1 MKLSVNDLNV
11 FVNTPKDI
19 AKLCEDLSRLG
30 LEVESC
36 IPCIAPK
43 NVVVGKVLEKA
54 PHKNAEKLSVCQV
67 GVGKVLEKAPHKNAE
82 KLSVCQVGVGKEVL
96 QIVCGAKNVAP
107 NQFVPVAL
115 NGALIGSTT
124 IAKTELRGVESCG
137 MICSSA
143 ELGFPK
149 INDGILELDESVGEL
164 VLGKELNEYA
174 SFNTHVLEI
183 SLTPN
188 RGDCLSVLGIAREIS
203 AFYHTPLKP
212 IKALNF
218 TPKSDLITLSAGE
231 NIESHLAYYLI
242 YNHSLKTPLNIKLS
256 LAHNNALSE
265 NDLKNFIE
273 FSTHFSGVIMNA
285 YSLNKTPMDLSVKND
300 ENNLESVY
308 INHQKRSTIAIKHQD
323 QKDLSEYLLL
333 EASYTDPISLSLKL
347 HALKD
352 KTLQKDNALIYR
364 SARGSNPNLSDGLNF
379 LSAHLKAA
387 ILESKQIKHSLK
399 DRTLTFQLEDITEIL
414 GLAVEKEKIQ
424 GILKNLGFKVSVK
437 EPNSNPQIL
446 EVIAPNFR
454 HDIKTIQDIAEEIL
468 RFVGIDNLISKP
480 LDCVSSKNSN
490 PHYDTHRFFENL
502 KHKALAC
509 GFKEVI
515 HYVFYSKEKQQ
526 KLGFEVL
533 EDPLELQ
540 NPITTDLNT
549 LRTSLVCG
557 LLDASLRNKNLGFKS
572 IALYEKGSV
581 YNSKREE
588 IQKLG
593 FLVSGLQKKES
604 YPDAKGKAWDFYSF
618 AECVSKVIG
627 DFSLERLTAQTPI
640 NHPYQS
646 AKIIQNHEII
656 GVIAKIHPKVIQ
668 ELDLFESYYA
678 EIDAFKLKRPAM
690 LLKPFSIYPSSVRDL
705 TLIIDENTAFS
716 EIKKALKD
724 AQIPNL
730 SEILP
735 LDIFK
740 ESHNTIAL
748 SVRCVIHSL
757 EKTLNDEEVNSA
769 VQKALEI
776 LEKEFN
782 ARLKG

>member
-1 MKLSVNDLNV
+1 MKLSVNDLST
-11 FVNTPKDI
+11 FVDVPKDI
-19 AKLCEDLSRLG
+19 AKLCEDLSCLG

-36 IPCIAPK
+36 ISCVAPK

-67 GVGKVLEKAPHKNAE
+67 DI
-82 KLSVCQVGVGKEVL
+82 GKEVL

-124 IAKTELRGVESCG
+124 IAKTDLRGVESCG
-137 MICSSA
+137 MICSSS

-164 VLGKELNEYA
+164 VLGKELDEYA
-174 SFNTHVLEI
+174 PFNTHVLEI

-188 RGDCLSVLGIAREIS
+188 RGDCLSVLGVAREIS
-203 AFYHTPLKP
+203 AFYHMPLKP

-218 TPKSDLITLSAGE
+218 TPTSGLIRLSAGE

-242 YNHSLKTPLNIKLS
+242 CNHSLKTPLNIKLS
-256 LAHNNALSE
+256 LAHNNALSG
-265 NDLKNFIE
+265 NDLNNFIE
-273 FSTHFSGVIMNA
+273 FSAHFSGVIMNA

-308 INHQKRSTIAIKHQD
+308 INHQKRSTIAIKHQV
-323 QKDLSEYLLL
+323 QKDLSECLLL

-379 LSAHLKAA
+379 LSAHLKAT
-387 ILESKQIKHSLK
+387 ILESKQTKHSLK
-399 DRTLTFQLEDITEIL
+399 DYALKFQLEDITEIL
-414 GLAVEKEKIQ
+414 GLVVEKEKIQ

-437 EPNSNPQIL
+437 EPNSKPPIL
-446 EVIAPNFR
+446 EVIVPNFR

-480 LDCVSSKNSN
+480 LNCVSSKNSN

-540 NPITTDLNT
+540 NPITTELNT

-581 YNSKREE
+581 YNAKREE

-593 FLVSGLQKKES
+593 FLASGLQKKES

-627 DFSLERLTAQTPI
+627 DFSLEKLTTQTPI

-646 AKIIQNHEII
+646 AKIIQNNEVI

-678 EIDAFKLKRPAM
+678 EIDASKLKRPAM

-716 EIKKALKD
+716 RIKKALKD

-740 ESHNTIAL
+740 ESHNSIAL

>member
-1 MKLSVNDLNV
+1 MKLSINDLNV

-36 IPCIAPK
+36 IPCVAPK
-43 NVVVGKVLEKA
+43 NVVVGKILEKA

-67 GVGKVLEKAPHKNAE
+67 D
-82 KLSVCQVGVGKEVL
+82 VGKEVL
-96 QIVCGAKNVAP
+96 PIVCGAKNVAP

-124 IAKTELRGVESCG
+124 IAKTELRGVESHG
-137 MICSSA
+137 MICSSN

-174 SFNTHVLEI
+174 PFNTHVLEI

-218 TPKSDLITLSAGE
+218 TPKSDLITLSVSE
-231 NIESHLAYYLI
+231 NIESHLAYYLVC
-242 YNHSLKTPLNIKLS
+242 NHSLKTPLNIKLS

-273 FSTHFSGVIMNA
+273 FSTHFSGVILNA

-323 QKDLSEYLLL
+323 QKDLSEHLLL
-333 EASYTDPISLSLKL
+333 EASYIDPISLSLKL

-379 LSAHLKAA
+379 LSAQLKAT
-387 ILESKQIKHSLK
+387 ILESKQTKHSLK
-399 DRTLTFQLEDITEIL
+399 DRTLKFKLEDITEIL

-424 GILKNLGFKVSVK
+424 SILKNLDFKVSVK
-437 EPNSNPQIL
+437 EPNSKPQIL
-446 EVIAPNFR
+446 EVIVPNFR

-480 LDCVSSKNSN
+480 LHCVSSKHSN

-540 NPITTDLNT
+540 NPITTELNT

-581 YNSKREE
+581 YNAKREE
-588 IQKLG
+588 VQKLG
-593 FLVSGLQKKES
+593 FLASGLQKKES

-627 DFSLERLTAQTPI
+627 DFSLEKLNAQTPI

-678 EIDAFKLKRPAM
+678 EIDASKLKRPAM

-716 EIKKALKD
+716 RIKKALKN

-740 ESHNTIAL
+740 ESDNTIAL
-748 SVRCVIHSL
+748 SLRCVIHSL
-757 EKTLNDEEVNSA
+757 EKTLNDEEVNSV

>member
-1 MKLSVNDLNV
+1 MKLSVNDLST
-11 FVNTPKDI
+11 FVDAPKDI

-36 IPCIAPK
+36 IPCVAPK

-67 GVGKVLEKAPHKNAE
+67 D
-82 KLSVCQVGVGKEVL
+82 VGKEVL
-96 QIVCGAKNVAP
+96 PIVCGAKNVAP

-124 IAKTELRGVESCG
+124 IAKTELRGVESHG
-137 MICSSA
+137 MICSSI

-174 SFNTHVLEI
+174 PFNTHVLEI

-265 NDLKNFIE
+265 NDLNNFIE
-273 FSTHFSGVIMNA
+273 FSVHFSGVIMNA

-308 INHQKRSTIAIKHQD
+308 INHQKRSTIAIKHQV
-323 QKDLSEYLLL
+323 QKDLSECLLL
-333 EASYTDPISLSLKL
+333 EASYIDPISLSSKL
-347 HALKD
+347 HAIKD

-379 LSAHLKAA
+379 LSAHLKAT
-387 ILESKQIKHSLK
+387 ILESKQTEHSLK
-399 DRTLTFQLEDITEIL
+399 DRALTFQLEDITEIL

-437 EPNSNPQIL
+437 EPNSKPPIL
-446 EVIAPNFR
+446 EVVAPNFR
-454 HDIKTIQDIAEEIL
+454 NDIKIIQDIAEEIL
-468 RFVGIDNLISKP
+468 RFVGIDNLVSKP
-480 LDCVSSKNSN
+480 LNCVSSKNSN

-509 GFKEVI
+509 GFKEVV

-540 NPITTDLNT
+540 NPITTELNT

-593 FLVSGLQKKES
+593 FLISGLQKKES
-604 YPDAKGKAWDFYSF
+604 YPHAKGKAWDFYSF

-627 DFSLERLTAQTPI
+627 DFSLEKLTAQTPI

-716 EIKKALKD
+716 KIKKALKD

-740 ESHNTIAL
+740 ESDNTIAL

>member
-11 FVNTPKDI
+11 FVDTPKDI
-19 AKLCEDLSRLG
+19 AKLCEDLSCLG

-36 IPCIAPK
+36 IPCVAPK

-67 GVGKVLEKAPHKNAE
+67 D
-82 KLSVCQVGVGKEVL
+82 VGKEVL
-96 QIVCGAKNVAP
+96 QIVCGAKNVVP

-137 MICSSA
+137 MICSST

-174 SFNTHVLEI
+174 PFNTHVLEI

-218 TPKSDLITLSAGE
+218 TPKSDSIVLHADE

-242 YNHSLKTPLNIKLS
+242 CNHSLKTPLKVKLS

-265 NDLKNFIE
+265 NDLSNFIE
-273 FSTHFSGVIMNA
+273 FSAHFSGVIMNA
-285 YSLNKTPMDLSVKND
+285 YSLDATPIDLSVKND

-333 EASYTDPISLSLKL
+333 EASYIDPISLSLKL

-379 LSAHLKAA
+379 LSTHLKAA
-387 ILESKQIKHSLK
+387 VLESKQTKHALK
-399 DRTLTFQLEDITEIL
+399 DRTLKFKPEDITEIL
-414 GLAVEKEKIQ
+414 GLAIEEETIQ

-437 EPNSNPQIL
+437 EPNSRPQIL
-446 EVIAPNFR
+446 EVVAPNFR

-468 RFVGIDNLISKP
+468 RFVGIDHLISKP
-480 LDCVSSKNSN
+480 LDSVSNKKSN
-490 PHYDTHRFFENL
+490 PHYNTHRFFENL

-540 NPITTDLNT
+540 NPITTELNT

-581 YNSKREE
+581 YNAEREE

-593 FLVSGLQKKES
+593 FLASGLQKKES

-627 DFSLERLTAQTPI
+627 DFSLEKLTTQAPI

-646 AKIIQNHEII
+646 AKIIQNHKII

-678 EIDAFKLKRPAM
+678 EIDASKLKRPVM

-716 EIKKALKD
+716 RIKKALKD

-730 SEILP
+730 SKILP

-740 ESHNTIAL
+740 ESDNTIAL

>member
-19 AKLCEDLSRLG
+19 AKLCEDLSCLG

-36 IPCIAPK
+36 IPCVAPK
-43 NVVVGKVLEKA
+43 NVVVGKILEKA

-67 GVGKVLEKAPHKNAE
+67 D
-82 KLSVCQVGVGKEVL
+82 VGKEVL

-115 NGALIGSTT
+115 NGVLIGSTT
-124 IAKTELRGVESCG
+124 IAKTELRGVESHG
-137 MICSSA
+137 MICSSI

-174 SFNTHVLEI
+174 PFNTHVLEI

-188 RGDCLSVLGIAREIS
+188 RGDCLSVLGVAREIS

-218 TPKSDLITLSAGE
+218 TPTSDWITLSAGE
-231 NIESHLAYYLI
+231 NIESHLAYYLVCN
-242 YNHSLKTPLNIKLS
+242 YSLKTPLKVKLS

-265 NDLKNFIE
+265 NDLNNFIE
-273 FSTHFSGVIMNA
+273 FSVHFSGVIMNA
-285 YSLNKTPMDLSVKND
+285 YSLNATPMDLSVKND

-308 INHQKRSTIAIKHQD
+308 ISHQKRSTIAIKHQD
-323 QKDLSEYLLL
+323 QKDLSECLLL
-333 EASYTDPISLSLKL
+333 EASYIDPISLSLKL

-379 LSAHLKAA
+379 LSAHLKAT
-387 ILESKQIKHSLK
+387 ILESKQTQHSLK
-399 DRTLTFQLEDITEIL
+399 DRVLKFQLEDITEIL

-424 GILKNLGFKVSVK
+424 SILKNLGFKVSAK
-437 EPNSNPQIL
+437 EPNSKPQIL
-446 EVIAPNFR
+446 EVIVPNFR
-454 HDIKTIQDIAEEIL
+454 HDVKTIQDIAEEIL
-468 RFVGIDNLISKP
+468 RFVGIDNLVSKP
-480 LDCVSSKNSN
+480 LNCVSSKNSN

-588 IQKLG
+588 VQKLG
-593 FLVSGLQKKES
+593 FLASGLQKKES

-627 DFSLERLTAQTPI
+627 DFSLEKLTAQTPI

-716 EIKKALKD
+716 RIKKALKD

-740 ESHNTIAL
+740 ESGNTIAL
-748 SVRCVIHSL
+748 SMRCVIHSL

>member
-1 MKLSVNDLNV
+1 MKLSINDLNV

-19 AKLCEDLSRLG
+19 VKLCEDLSRLG

-67 GVGKVLEKAPHKNAE
+67 D
-82 KLSVCQVGVGKEVL
+82 VGKEVL
-96 QIVCGAKNVAP
+96 QIVCGAKNVVP

-137 MICSSA
+137 MICSSS

-174 SFNTHVLEI
+174 PFNTHVLEI

-188 RGDCLSVLGIAREIS
+188 RGDCLSVLGVAREIS

-265 NDLKNFIE
+265 NDLNNFIE
-273 FSTHFSGVIMNA
+273 FSAHFSGVIMNA

-300 ENNLESVY
+300 ENNFESVY

-379 LSAHLKAA
+379 LSAHLKAT
-387 ILESKQIKHSLK
+387 ILESRQTKHSLK
-399 DRTLTFQLEDITEIL
+399 DCALKFQLEDITEIL
-414 GLAVEKEKIQ
+414 GLAVEEEKIQ

-437 EPNSNPQIL
+437 VSNSKPQIL

-468 RFVGIDNLISKP
+468 RFVGIDNLASKP
-480 LDCVSSKNSN
+480 LHCVSSKNSN

-540 NPITTDLNT
+540 NPITTELNT

-618 AECVSKVIG
+618 AECVSRIIG
-627 DFSLERLTAQTPI
+627 DFSLEKLTTQTPI

-646 AKIIQNHEII
+646 AKIIQNHEVI
-656 GVIAKIHPKVIQ
+656 GVIAKIHPKIIQ
-668 ELDLFESYYA
+668 EWDLFESYYA
-678 EIDAFKLKRPAM
+678 EIDASKLKRPTM

-716 EIKKALKD
+716 RIKKALKD

-740 ESHNTIAL
+740 ESDNAIAL

>member
-19 AKLCEDLSRLG
+19 AKLCEDLSCLG

-36 IPCIAPK
+36 IPCVAPK

-67 GVGKVLEKAPHKNAE
+67 D
-82 KLSVCQVGVGKEVL
+82 VGKEVL

-107 NQFVPVAL
+107 NQFAPVAL
-115 NGALIGSTT
+115 KGAIIGSTI
-124 IAKTELRGVESCG
+124 IAKTELRGVESHG
-137 MICSSA
+137 MICSSI

-164 VLGKELNEYA
+164 VLGKELHEYA
-174 SFNTHVLEI
+174 PFNTHVLEI

-231 NIESHLAYYLI
+231 DIESHLAYYLI
-242 YNHSLKTPLNIKLS
+242 YNHSLKTPLSIKLS

-265 NDLKNFIE
+265 NDLNNFIE
-273 FSTHFSGVIMNA
+273 FSVHFSGVILNA
-285 YSLNKTPMDLSVKND
+285 YSLNETPIDLIIKND

-323 QKDLSEYLLL
+323 QKDLSERLLL
-333 EASYTDPISLSLKL
+333 EASYTDPVSLSLKL

-352 KTLQKDNALIYR
+352 KTLQKDNALVYR

-379 LSAHLKAA
+379 LSAHLKAT
-387 ILESKQIKHSLK
+387 ILESKQTEHSLK
-399 DRTLTFQLEDITEIL
+399 DRALKFQLEDITEIL
-414 GLAVEKEKIQ
+414 GLAVEEEKIQ
-424 GILKNLGFKVSVK
+424 GILKNLGFKVSIK
-437 EPNSNPQIL
+437 EPNSKPPIL

-468 RFVGIDNLISKP
+468 RFVGIDHLISKP
-480 LDCVSSKNSN
+480 LDSVSNKKSN

-540 NPITTDLNT
+540 NPITTELNT

-593 FLVSGLQKKES
+593 FLASGLQKKES

-627 DFSLERLTAQTPI
+627 DFSLEKLTIQTPI

-646 AKIIQNHEII
+646 AKIIQNNEII

-678 EIDAFKLKRPAM
+678 EIDASKLKRPAM

-716 EIKKALKD
+716 KIKKTLKD

-735 LDIFK
+735 LDVFK
-740 ESHNTIAL
+740 ESDNTIAL

>member
-1 MKLSVNDLNV
+1 MKLSVNDLSV
-11 FVNTPKDI
+11 FVDTPKDI

-36 IPCIAPK
+36 IPCVAPK
-43 NVVVGKVLEKA
+43 NVVVGKI
-54 PHKNAEKLSVCQV
+54 
-67 GVGKVLEKAPHKNAE
+67 LEKAPHKNAE

-137 MICSSA
+137 MICSSS

-174 SFNTHVLEI
+174 PFNTHVLEI

-218 TPKSDLITLSAGE
+218 TPKSDLITLSADK
-231 NIESHLAYYLI
+231 NIESHLAYYLVC
-242 YNHSLKTPLNIKLS
+242 NHSLKTPLNVKLS

-265 NDLKNFIE
+265 NDLNNFIE
-273 FSTHFSGVIMNA
+273 FSAHFSGVIMNA
-285 YSLNKTPMDLSVKND
+285 YGLNATPIDLSVKND

-364 SARGSNPNLSDGLNF
+364 SARGSNPNLLDGLNF

-387 ILESKQIKHSLK
+387 VLESKQTQHALK
-399 DRTLTFQLEDITEIL
+399 DRTLQFQLEDITEIL
-414 GLAVEKEKIQ
+414 GLAVEEEKIQ
-424 GILKNLGFKVSVK
+424 DILKNLGFKVSIK
-437 EPNSNPQIL
+437 EPNSKPQIL
-446 EVIAPNFR
+446 EVVAPNFR
-454 HDIKTIQDIAEEIL
+454 NDIKTIQDISEEIL
-468 RFVGIDNLISKP
+468 RFVGIDHLISKP
-480 LDCVSSKNSN
+480 LDSVSNKNSN

-540 NPITTDLNT
+540 NPITTELNT

-593 FLVSGLQKKES
+593 FLASGLQKKES

-627 DFSLERLTAQTPI
+627 DFSLEKLTTQTPI

-646 AKIIQNHEII
+646 AKIIQNNEII
-656 GVIAKIHPKVIQ
+656 GVIAKIHTKVIR

-678 EIDAFKLKRPAM
+678 EIDASKLKRPAM

-716 EIKKALKD
+716 KIKKALKD

-740 ESHNTIAL
+740 ESDNAIAL

-757 EKTLNDEEVNSA
+757 EKTLNDEEVNSV

>member
-19 AKLCEDLSRLG
+19 VKLCEDLSCLG

-36 IPCIAPK
+36 TPCIAPK

-67 GVGKVLEKAPHKNAE
+67 DI
-82 KLSVCQVGVGKEVL
+82 GKEVL
-96 QIVCGAKNVAP
+96 PIVCGAKNVAP

-115 NGALIGSTT
+115 KGAIIGSTT
-124 IAKTELRGVESCG
+124 IAKTELRGVESHG
-137 MICSSA
+137 MICSSI

-164 VLGKELNEYA
+164 VLGKELDEYA
-174 SFNTHVLEI
+174 PFNTHVLEI

-218 TPKSDLITLSAGE
+218 TPKSDLITLSVGE

-242 YNHSLKTPLNIKLS
+242 CNHSLKTPLNIKLS

-265 NDLKNFIE
+265 NDLNNFIE
-273 FSTHFSGVIMNA
+273 FSAHFSGVIMNA

-323 QKDLSEYLLL
+323 QKDLSEHLLL
-333 EASYTDPISLSLKL
+333 EASYIDPISLSLKL

-379 LSAHLKAA
+379 LSAHLKAT
-387 ILESKQIKHSLK
+387 ILESKQTQHSLK
-399 DRTLTFQLEDITEIL
+399 DYTLKFQLEDITEIL
-414 GLAVEKEKIQ
+414 GLVIEKEKIQ
-424 GILKNLGFKVSVK
+424 GILKNLGFKVSAK
-437 EPNSNPQIL
+437 EPNSKPQIL
-446 EVIAPNFR
+446 EVVAPNFR

-468 RFVGIDNLISKP
+468 RFVGIDNLVSKP
-480 LDCVSSKNSN
+480 LNSISSKNSN
-490 PHYDTHRFFENL
+490 LHYDTHRFFENL

-572 IALYEKGSV
+572 IAFYEKGSV

-593 FLVSGLQKKES
+593 FLASGLQKKES

-627 DFSLERLTAQTPI
+627 DFSLEKLTTQTPI

-646 AKIIQNHEII
+646 AKIIQNNEII

-716 EIKKALKD
+716 KIKKALKD

-740 ESHNTIAL
+740 ESDNTIAL

>member
-1 MKLSVNDLNV
+1 MKLSVDDLNV

-67 GVGKVLEKAPHKNAE
+67 D
-82 KLSVCQVGVGKEVL
+82 VGKEVL
-96 QIVCGAKNVAP
+96 PIVCGAKNVAP

-124 IAKTELRGVESCG
+124 IAETELRGVESHG
-137 MICSSA
+137 MICSSI

-174 SFNTHVLEI
+174 PFNTHVLEI

-218 TPKSDLITLSAGE
+218 TPKSDLITLSVGE

-242 YNHSLKTPLNIKLS
+242 CNHSLKTPLNIKLS
-256 LAHNNALSE
+256 LAYNNALSE
-265 NDLKNFIE
+265 NDLNNFIE

-323 QKDLSEYLLL
+323 QKNLSECLLL
-333 EASYTDPISLSLKL
+333 EASYTDPVSLSLKL

-379 LSAHLKAA
+379 LSTHLKAT
-387 ILESKQIKHSLK
+387 ILESKQTEHSLK
-399 DRTLTFQLEDITEIL
+399 DRALTFQLEDITEIL
-414 GLAVEKEKIQ
+414 GLVVEKEKIQ

-437 EPNSNPQIL
+437 EPNSKPQIL
-446 EVIAPNFR
+446 EIIAPNFR

-468 RFVGIDNLISKP
+468 RFVGIDNLVSKP
-480 LDCVSSKNSN
+480 LNCVSSKNSN

-588 IQKLG
+588 VQKLG

-627 DFSLERLTAQTPI
+627 DFSLEKLTIQTPI

-646 AKIIQNHEII
+646 AKIIQNNEII

-678 EIDAFKLKRPAM
+678 EIDASKLKRPVM

-716 EIKKALKD
+716 RIKKALKD

-740 ESHNTIAL
+740 ESDNTIAL

>member
-19 AKLCEDLSRLG
+19 VKLCEDLSRLG

-36 IPCIAPK
+36 IPCVAPK

-67 GVGKVLEKAPHKNAE
+67 D
-82 KLSVCQVGVGKEVL
+82 VGKEVL

-137 MICSSA
+137 MICSSI

-174 SFNTHVLEI
+174 PFNTHVLEI

-231 NIESHLAYYLI
+231 NIESHLAYYLVC
-242 YNHSLKTPLNIKLS
+242 NHSLKTPLNVKLS

-265 NDLKNFIE
+265 NDLNNFIE

-285 YSLNKTPMDLSVKND
+285 YSLNTTPMDLSVKND

-323 QKDLSEYLLL
+323 QKDLSEHLLL

-364 SARGSNPNLSDGLNF
+364 STRGSNPNLSDGLNF
-379 LSAHLKAA
+379 LSTHLKAA

-454 HDIKTIQDIAEEIL
+454 HDIKIIQDIAEEIL
-468 RFVGIDNLISKP
+468 RFVGIDNLVSKP
-480 LDCVSSKNSN
+480 LNCVSSKNSN

-627 DFSLERLTAQTPI
+627 DFSLEKLTAQTTI

-678 EIDAFKLKRPAM
+678 EIDASKLKRPAM

-716 EIKKALKD
+716 KIKKALKD

-740 ESHNTIAL
+740 ESNNSIAL

-769 VQKALEI
+769 VQKTLEI

>member
-1 MKLSVNDLNV
+1 MKLIVNDLNV

-19 AKLCEDLSRLG
+19 AKLCEDLSCLG

-36 IPCIAPK
+36 TPCVAPK

-67 GVGKVLEKAPHKNAE
+67 D
-82 KLSVCQVGVGKEVL
+82 VGKEVL

-107 NQFVPVAL
+107 NQFAPIAL

-124 IAKTELRGVESCG
+124 IAKTELRGVESHG
-137 MICSSA
+137 MICSSN

-174 SFNTHVLEI
+174 PFNTHVLEI

-218 TPKSDLITLSAGE
+218 TPKSGLITLSADK
-231 NIESHLAYYLI
+231 NIESHLAYYLVC
-242 YNHSLKTPLNIKLS
+242 NHSLKTPLNIKLS

-273 FSTHFSGVIMNA
+273 FSTHFSGVILNA

-323 QKDLSEYLLL
+323 QKDLSEHLLL
-333 EASYTDPISLSLKL
+333 EASYIDPISLSLKL

-379 LSAHLKAA
+379 LSAQLKAT
-387 ILESKQIKHSLK
+387 ILESKQTKHSLK
-399 DRTLTFQLEDITEIL
+399 DRTLKFKLEDITEIL

-424 GILKNLGFKVSVK
+424 SILKNLDFKVSVK
-437 EPNSNPQIL
+437 EPNSKPQIL

-480 LDCVSSKNSN
+480 LHCVSSKNSN

-540 NPITTDLNT
+540 NPITTELNT

-581 YNSKREE
+581 YNAKREE
-588 IQKLG
+588 VQKLG
-593 FLVSGLQKKES
+593 FLASGLQKKES

-627 DFSLERLTAQTPI
+627 DFSLEKLNAQTPI

-678 EIDAFKLKRPAM
+678 EIDASKLKRPAM

-716 EIKKALKD
+716 RIKKALKN

-740 ESHNTIAL
+740 ESDNTIAL
-748 SVRCVIHSL
+748 SLRCVIHSL
-757 EKTLNDEEVNSA
+757 EKTLNDEEVNSV

>member
-1 MKLSVNDLNV
+1 MKLIVNDLNV

-19 AKLCEDLSRLG
+19 VKLCEDLSRLG

-67 GVGKVLEKAPHKNAE
+67 DI
-82 KLSVCQVGVGKEVL
+82 GKEVL

-137 MICSSA
+137 MICSSS

-174 SFNTHVLEI
+174 PFNTHVLEI

-203 AFYHTPLKP
+203 AFYNTPLKP

-218 TPKSDLITLSAGE
+218 TPTSDSITLSAGE
-231 NIESHLAYYLI
+231 NIESHLAYYLVC
-242 YNHSLKTPLNIKLS
+242 NHSLKTPLKVKLS

-265 NDLKNFIE
+265 NDLNNFLE
-273 FSTHFSGVIMNA
+273 FSTHFSGVILNA

-333 EASYTDPISLSLKL
+333 EASYIDPISLSLKL

-364 SARGSNPNLSDGLNF
+364 GARGSNPNLSDGLNF
-379 LSAHLKAA
+379 LSAHLKAT
-387 ILESKQIKHSLK
+387 ILESKQTEHSLK

-414 GLAVEKEKIQ
+414 GLVVEEEKIQ
-424 GILKNLGFKVSVK
+424 GILKSLGFKVSVK
-437 EPNSNPQIL
+437 EPNSKPQIL
-446 EVIAPNFR
+446 EVVAPNFR

-468 RFVGIDNLISKP
+468 RFVGIDNLVSKP
-480 LDCVSSKNSN
+480 LNCISNKNSN

-509 GFKEVI
+509 DFKEVI

-593 FLVSGLQKKES
+593 FLASGLQKKEI

-627 DFSLERLTAQTPI
+627 DFSLEKLTTQTPI

-716 EIKKALKD
+716 KIKKALKD

-740 ESHNTIAL
+740 ESHNSIAL

>member
-19 AKLCEDLSRLG
+19 AKLCENLSRLG

-67 GVGKVLEKAPHKNAE
+67 D
-82 KLSVCQVGVGKEVL
+82 VGKEVL

-137 MICSSA
+137 MICSSS

-174 SFNTHVLEI
+174 PFNTHVLEI

-231 NIESHLAYYLI
+231 NIESHLAYYLVC
-242 YNHSLKTPLNIKLS
+242 NHSLKTPLKVKLS

-265 NDLKNFIE
+265 NDLNNFIE

-285 YSLNKTPMDLSVKND
+285 YSLNTTPMDLSVKND

-323 QKDLSEYLLL
+323 QKDLSEHLLL
-333 EASYTDPISLSLKL
+333 EASYIDPISLSLKL

-379 LSAHLKAA
+379 LSTHLKAA
-387 ILESKQIKHSLK
+387 ILESKQTQHSLK
-399 DRTLTFQLEDITEIL
+399 DRTLKFQLEDITEIL

-424 GILKNLGFKVSVK
+424 GILKNLGFKVSIK
-437 EPNSNPQIL
+437 EPNSKPQIL
-446 EVIAPNFR
+446 EIVAPNFR

-468 RFVGIDNLISKP
+468 RFVGIDNLVSKP
-480 LDCVSSKNSN
+480 LHCVSSKNSN

-627 DFSLERLTAQTPI
+627 DFSLEKLTIQTPI

-646 AKIIQNHEII
+646 AKIIQNNEII
-656 GVIAKIHPKVIQ
+656 GVIAKIHPKIIQ

-678 EIDAFKLKRPAM
+678 EIDASKLKRPAM

-716 EIKKALKD
+716 KIKKALKD

-740 ESHNTIAL
+740 ESHNSIAL

-769 VQKALEI
+769 VQKTLEI

>member
-67 GVGKVLEKAPHKNAE
+67 D
-82 KLSVCQVGVGKEVL
+82 VGKEVL
-96 QIVCGAKNVAP
+96 PIVCGAKNVAS

-174 SFNTHVLEI
+174 PFNTHVLEI

-188 RGDCLSVLGIAREIS
+188 RGDCLSVLGVAREIS

-218 TPKSDLITLSAGE
+218 TPTSDWITLSVGE
-231 NIESHLAYYLI
+231 NIESHLAYYLVCN
-242 YNHSLKTPLNIKLS
+242 YSLKTPLKVKLS

-265 NDLKNFIE
+265 NDLNNFIE
-273 FSTHFSGVIMNA
+273 FSAHFSGVIMNA

-399 DRTLTFQLEDITEIL
+399 DRTLKFKLEDITEIL
-414 GLAVEKEKIQ
+414 GLVIEAEKIQ
-424 GILKNLGFKVSVK
+424 GILKNLGFKVSIKVS
-437 EPNSNPQIL
+437 NSKPQIL
-446 EVIAPNFR
+446 EVIVPNFR
-454 HDIKTIQDIAEEIL
+454 HDVKTIQDIAEEIL
-468 RFVGIDNLISKP
+468 RFVGIDNLVSKP
-480 LDCVSSKNSN
+480 LDCVSNKKSN

-540 NPITTDLNT
+540 NPITTELNT

-593 FLVSGLQKKES
+593 FLASGLQKRES

-627 DFSLERLTAQTPI
+627 DFSLEKLTTQTPI

-646 AKIIQNHEII
+646 AKIIQNNEII

-690 LLKPFSIYPSSVRDL
+690 LLKPFSIYPISVRDL

-740 ESHNTIAL
+740 ESHNAIAL

>member
-1 MKLSVNDLNV
+1 MKLSVDDLNV

-19 AKLCEDLSRLG
+19 VKLCENLSRLG

-67 GVGKVLEKAPHKNAE
+67 D
-82 KLSVCQVGVGKEVL
+82 VGKEVL
-96 QIVCGAKNVAP
+96 PIVCGAKNVAP
-107 NQFVPVAL
+107 NQFAPVAL

-124 IAKTELRGVESCG
+124 IAKTELRGVESHG
-137 MICSSA
+137 MICSSI

-174 SFNTHVLEI
+174 PFNTHVLEI

-218 TPKSDLITLSAGE
+218 TPTNDLITLSVGE

-242 YNHSLKTPLNIKLS
+242 CNHSLKTPLNIKLS

-265 NDLKNFIE
+265 NNLNNFIE
-273 FSTHFSGVIMNA
+273 FSAHFSGVIMNA

-323 QKDLSEYLLL
+323 QKDLSECLLL

-379 LSAHLKAA
+379 LSAHLKAT
-387 ILESKQIKHSLK
+387 ILESKQTEHSLK
-399 DRTLTFQLEDITEIL
+399 DRALTFQLEDITEIL
-414 GLAVEKEKIQ
+414 GLVIEAEKIQ
-424 GILKNLGFKVSVK
+424 SILKNLGFKVSVK
-437 EPNSNPQIL
+437 EPNSKPQIL

-468 RFVGIDNLISKP
+468 RFVGIDNLVSKP
-480 LDCVSSKNSN
+480 LHCVSSKNSN

-540 NPITTDLNT
+540 NPITTELNT

-581 YNSKREE
+581 YNAKREE

-627 DFSLERLTAQTPI
+627 DFSLEKLTAQTPI

-646 AKIIQNHEII
+646 AKIIQNNEII

-678 EIDAFKLKRPAM
+678 EIDASKLKRPAM

-716 EIKKALKD
+716 KIKKALKD

-740 ESHNTIAL
+740 ESDNAIAL

>member
-11 FVNTPKDI
+11 FVDTPKDI

-30 LEVESC
+30 LEVESS
-36 IPCIAPK
+36 IPCVAPK
-43 NVVVGKVLEKA
+43 NVV
-54 PHKNAEKLSVCQV
+54 
-67 GVGKVLEKAPHKNAE
+67 VGKVLEKAPHKNAE

-96 QIVCGAKNVAP
+96 QIVCGAKNVMP

-137 MICSSA
+137 MICSSS

-149 INDGILELDESVGEL
+149 INDGILELDESIGEL
-164 VLGKELNEYA
+164 ALGKELNEYA
-174 SFNTHVLEI
+174 PFNTHVLEI

-218 TPKSDLITLSAGE
+218 TPKNDLITLHVGE
-231 NIESHLAYYLI
+231 NIESHLAYYLVC
-242 YNHSLKTPLNIKLS
+242 NHSLKTPLNVKLS
-256 LAHNNALSE
+256 LAHNNALNE
-265 NDLKNFIE
+265 NDLNNFIE
-273 FSTHFSGVIMNA
+273 FSTHFSGVVMNA
-285 YSLNKTPMDLSVKND
+285 YSLNATPIDLSVKND

-323 QKDLSEYLLL
+323 QKDLSEHLLL

-387 ILESKQIKHSLK
+387 ILESKQTEHSLK
-399 DRTLTFQLEDITEIL
+399 DYALTFQLEDITEIL

-424 GILKNLGFKVSVK
+424 GILKSLGFKVSTKVS
-437 EPNSNPQIL
+437 NSKPQIL

-468 RFVGIDNLISKP
+468 RFVGIDNLVSKP
-480 LDCVSSKNSN
+480 LNCVSSKNSN

-533 EDPLELQ
+533 EDSLELQ
-540 NPITTDLNT
+540 NPITTELNT

-593 FLVSGLQKKES
+593 FLASGLQKKES

-627 DFSLERLTAQTPI
+627 DFSLEKLTTQTPI

-646 AKIIQNHEII
+646 AKIIQNHKII

-716 EIKKALKD
+716 KIKKALKD
-724 AQIPNL
+724 AQISNL

-740 ESHNTIAL
+740 ESNNSIAL

>member
-1 MKLSVNDLNV
+1 MKLSVNDLSV
-11 FVNTPKDI
+11 FVDASKDI
-19 AKLCEDLSRLG
+19 TKLCEDLSCLG

-67 GVGKVLEKAPHKNAE
+67 D
-82 KLSVCQVGVGKEVL
+82 VGKEVL
-96 QIVCGAKNVAP
+96 PIVCGAKNVAP
-107 NQFVPVAL
+107 NQFAPVAL
-115 NGALIGSTT
+115 KGAIIGSTT
-124 IAKTELRGVESCG
+124 IAKTELRGVESHG
-137 MICSSA
+137 MICSSI

-164 VLGKELNEYA
+164 VLGKELHEYA
-174 SFNTHVLEI
+174 PFNTHVLEI

-218 TPKSDLITLSAGE
+218 TPTSDLITLSAGE
-231 NIESHLAYYLI
+231 NIESHLAYYLVC
-242 YNHSLKTPLNIKLS
+242 NHSLKTPLNIKLS

-265 NDLKNFIE
+265 NDLNNFIE

-285 YSLNKTPMDLSVKND
+285 YSLNTTPMDLSVKND

-323 QKDLSEYLLL
+323 QKDLSEHLLL
-333 EASYTDPISLSLKL
+333 EASYIDPISLSLKL

-352 KTLQKDNALIYR
+352 KALQKDNALIHR

-379 LSAHLKAA
+379 LSAHLKAT
-387 ILESKQIKHSLK
+387 ILESKQTECSLK
-399 DRTLTFQLEDITEIL
+399 DYALKFQLEDITEIL
-414 GLAVEKEKIQ
+414 GLVIEAEKIQ

-437 EPNSNPQIL
+437 ELNSKPQIL
-446 EVIAPNFR
+446 EIIVPNFR

-468 RFVGIDNLISKP
+468 RFVGIDNLASKP
-480 LDCVSSKNSN
+480 LHCVSSKNSN
-490 PHYDTHRFFENL
+490 PHYETHRFFENL

-540 NPITTDLNT
+540 NPITTELNT

-627 DFSLERLTAQTPI
+627 DFSLEKLTAQTPI

-646 AKIIQNHEII
+646 AKIIQNNEII

-668 ELDLFESYYA
+668 EWDLFESYYA

-716 EIKKALKD
+716 RIKKALKD

-740 ESHNTIAL
+740 ESNNSIAL

>member
-1 MKLSVNDLNV
+1 MKLSVNDLSV
-11 FVNTPKDI
+11 FVDVPKDI
-19 AKLCEDLSRLG
+19 AKLCEDLSCLG

-36 IPCIAPK
+36 IPCVAPK
-43 NVVVGKVLEKA
+43 NVVVGKI
-54 PHKNAEKLSVCQV
+54 
-67 GVGKVLEKAPHKNAE
+67 LEKAPHKNAE

-174 SFNTHVLEI
+174 PFNTHVLEI

-188 RGDCLSVLGIAREIS
+188 RGDCLSVLGVAREVS

-218 TPKSDLITLSAGE
+218 TPKSDLITLSADK
-231 NIESHLAYYLI
+231 NIESHLAYYLVC
-242 YNHSLKTPLNIKLS
+242 NHSLKTPLKVKLS

-265 NDLKNFIE
+265 NDLNNFIE

-285 YSLNKTPMDLSVKND
+285 YSLNITPIDLSVKND

-323 QKDLSEYLLL
+323 QKDLSEHLLL
-333 EASYTDPISLSLKL
+333 EASYIDPISLSLKL

-364 SARGSNPNLSDGLNF
+364 SARGSNPNLLDGLNF

-387 ILESKQIKHSLK
+387 ILESKQTQHSLK
-399 DRTLTFQLEDITEIL
+399 DRSIKFKLEDITEIL
-414 GLAVEKEKIQ
+414 GLAVEEEKIQ
-424 GILKNLGFKVSVK
+424 GILKSLGFKVSVK
-437 EPNSNPQIL
+437 ESNSKPQIL
-446 EVIAPNFR
+446 EVVAPNFR

-468 RFVGIDNLISKP
+468 RFVGIDHLISKP
-480 LDCVSSKNSN
+480 LHCVSSKNSN

-533 EDPLELQ
+533 EDSLELQ
-540 NPITTDLNT
+540 NPITTELNT

-581 YNSKREE
+581 YNAEREE

-593 FLVSGLQKKES
+593 FLASGLQKKES

-627 DFSLERLTAQTPI
+627 DFSLEKLTTQAPI

-646 AKIIQNHEII
+646 AKIIQNHKII

-678 EIDAFKLKRPAM
+678 EIDASKLKCPAM

-716 EIKKALKD
+716 RIKKALKD

-740 ESHNTIAL
+740 ESDNTIAL

>member
-1 MKLSVNDLNV
+1 MKLSINDLNV

-19 AKLCEDLSRLG
+19 VKLCEDLSRLG

-43 NVVVGKVLEKA
+43 NVVVGKI
-54 PHKNAEKLSVCQV
+54 
-67 GVGKVLEKAPHKNAE
+67 LEKAPHKNAE

-137 MICSSA
+137 MICSSS

-149 INDGILELDESVGEL
+149 INNGILELDESVGEL

-174 SFNTHVLEI
+174 PFNTHVLEI

-218 TPKSDLITLSAGE
+218 TPTSDSITLSVGE
-231 NIESHLAYYLI
+231 NIESHLAYYLVC
-242 YNHSLKTPLNIKLS
+242 NHSLKTPLNIKLS

-265 NDLKNFIE
+265 NDLNNFIE
-273 FSTHFSGVIMNA
+273 FSVHFSGVIMNA

-308 INHQKRSTIAIKHQD
+308 INHQKRSTIAIKHQV

-333 EASYTDPISLSLKL
+333 EASYIDPISLSLKL

-379 LSAHLKAA
+379 LSTHLKAT
-387 ILESKQIKHSLK
+387 ILESKQTKHSLK
-399 DRTLTFQLEDITEIL
+399 DRTLKFQLEDITEIL
-414 GLAVEKEKIQ
+414 GLVIEAEKIQ
-424 GILKNLGFKVSVK
+424 SILKNLGFKVSAK
-437 EPNSNPQIL
+437 EPNSKPQIL
-446 EVIAPNFR
+446 EIVAPNFR

-468 RFVGIDNLISKP
+468 RFVGIDNLVSKS
-480 LDCVSSKNSN
+480 LNCVSSKNSN

-533 EDPLELQ
+533 EDSLELQ
-540 NPITTDLNT
+540 NPITTELNT

-581 YNSKREE
+581 YNAKREE
-588 IQKLG
+588 VQKLG
-593 FLVSGLQKKES
+593 FLASGLQKKES

-627 DFSLERLTAQTPI
+627 DFSLEKLTAQTPI

-678 EIDAFKLKRPAM
+678 EIDASKLKRPAM

-716 EIKKALKD
+716 RIKKALKD

-740 ESHNTIAL
+740 ESDNTIAL

>member
-1 MKLSVNDLNV
+1 MKLSINDLNV
-11 FVNTPKDI
+11 FVNTPKDV
-19 AKLCEDLSRLG
+19 AKLCEDLSCLG

-36 IPCIAPK
+36 IPCVAPK

-67 GVGKVLEKAPHKNAE
+67 D
-82 KLSVCQVGVGKEVL
+82 VGKEVL

-137 MICSSA
+137 MICSST

-174 SFNTHVLEI
+174 PFNTHVLEI

-218 TPKSDLITLSAGE
+218 TPKSDSIVLHADE
-231 NIESHLAYYLI
+231 NIESHLAYYLVC
-242 YNHSLKTPLNIKLS
+242 NHSLKTPLKVKLS

-265 NDLKNFIE
+265 NDLNNFIE
-273 FSTHFSGVIMNA
+273 FSMHFSGVIMNA
-285 YSLNKTPMDLSVKND
+285 YSLNITPIDLSVKND

-323 QKDLSEYLLL
+323 QKDLSGHLLL

-364 SARGSNPNLSDGLNF
+364 SARGSNPNLLDGLNF

-387 ILESKQIKHSLK
+387 VLESKQTQHSLK
-399 DRTLTFQLEDITEIL
+399 DRTLKFKLEDITEIL

-424 GILKNLGFKVSVK
+424 GILKSLGFKVSIK
-437 EPNSNPQIL
+437 GPNSKPQIL
-446 EVIAPNFR
+446 EVVVPNFR

-468 RFVGIDNLISKP
+468 RFVGIDHLISKP
-480 LDCVSSKNSN
+480 LDSVSNKNSN

-540 NPITTDLNT
+540 NPITTELNT

-593 FLVSGLQKKES
+593 FLASGLQKKES
-604 YPDAKGKAWDFYSF
+604 YPDSKGKAWDFYSF

-627 DFSLERLTAQTPI
+627 DFSLEKLTAQTPI

-646 AKIIQNHEII
+646 AKIIQNNEII

-678 EIDAFKLKRPAM
+678 EIDASRLKRPAM

-716 EIKKALKD
+716 RIKKALKD

-740 ESHNTIAL
+740 ESDNTIAL

>member
-1 MKLSVNDLNV
+1 
-11 FVNTPKDI
+11 
-19 AKLCEDLSRLG
+19 
-30 LEVESC
+30 
-36 IPCIAPK
+36 
-43 NVVVGKVLEKA
+43 
-54 PHKNAEKLSVCQV
+54 
-67 GVGKVLEKAPHKNAE
+67 
-82 KLSVCQVGVGKEVL
+82 
-96 QIVCGAKNVAP
+96 P

-137 MICSSA
+137 MICSSI

-174 SFNTHVLEI
+174 PFNTHVLEI

-188 RGDCLSVLGIAREIS
+188 RGDCLSVLGIAREVS

-218 TPKSDLITLSAGE
+218 TPKSDLITLSVGE

-265 NDLKNFIE
+265 NDLNNFIE

-308 INHQKRSTIAIKHQD
+308 INHQKRSTIAIKHQV
-323 QKDLSEYLLL
+323 QKDLSEFLLL
-333 EASYTDPISLSLKL
+333 EASYIDPISLSLKL

-379 LSAHLKAA
+379 LSAHLKAT
-387 ILESKQIKHSLK
+387 ILESKQTEHSLK

-424 GILKNLGFKVSVK
+424 SILKNLGFKVSTK
-437 EPNSNPQIL
+437 EPNSKPQIL

-480 LDCVSSKNSN
+480 LNCVSSKNSN

-593 FLVSGLQKKES
+593 FLASGLQKKES
-604 YPDAKGKAWDFYSF
+604 YPNAKGKAWDFYSF

-627 DFSLERLTAQTPI
+627 DFSLEKLTAQTPI

-646 AKIIQNHEII
+646 AKIIQNNEII

-678 EIDAFKLKRPAM
+678 EIDASKLKRHAM

-716 EIKKALKD
+716 RIKKALKD

-740 ESHNTIAL
+740 ESDNAIAL

>member
-11 FVNTPKDI
+11 FVDTPKDI

-36 IPCIAPK
+36 IPCVAPK
-43 NVVVGKVLEKA
+43 NVV
-54 PHKNAEKLSVCQV
+54 
-67 GVGKVLEKAPHKNAE
+67 VGKVLEKAPHKNAE

-124 IAKTELRGVESCG
+124 IAKTDLRGVESCG
-137 MICSSA
+137 MICSSS

-149 INDGILELDESVGEL
+149 IHDGILELDESVGEL
-164 VLGKELNEYA
+164 VLGKGLNEYA
-174 SFNTHVLEI
+174 PFNTHVLEI

-218 TPKSDLITLSAGE
+218 TPKSDLITLCAGE

-242 YNHSLKTPLNIKLS
+242 CNHSLKTPLSVKLS

-265 NDLKNFIE
+265 NDLNNFIE
-273 FSTHFSGVIMNA
+273 FSTHFSGVVMNA
-285 YSLNKTPMDLSVKND
+285 YSLDATPIDLSVKND

-379 LSAHLKAA
+379 LSTHLKAS
-387 ILESKQIKHSLK
+387 ILESKQTKHSLK
-399 DRTLTFQLEDITEIL
+399 DRTLKFKLEDITEIL
-414 GLAVEKEKIQ
+414 GLAVEEETIQ
-424 GILKNLGFKVSVK
+424 GILKNLGFKVSTK
-437 EPNSNPQIL
+437 EPNSKPQIL
-446 EVIAPNFR
+446 EVVAPNFR

-468 RFVGIDNLISKP
+468 RFVGIDHLISKP
-480 LDCVSSKNSN
+480 LDSVSNKKSN

-540 NPITTDLNT
+540 NPITTELNT

-593 FLVSGLQKKES
+593 FLASGLQKKES

-627 DFSLERLTAQTPI
+627 DFSLEKLTTQTPI

-646 AKIIQNHEII
+646 AKIIQNHKII

-716 EIKKALKD
+716 KIKKALKD

-740 ESHNTIAL
+740 ESNNTIAL
-748 SVRCVIHSL
+748 SVRCMIYSL

>member
-1 MKLSVNDLNV
+1 MKLSVNDLSV
-11 FVNTPKDI
+11 FVDTPKDI

-67 GVGKVLEKAPHKNAE
+67 D
-82 KLSVCQVGVGKEVL
+82 VGKEVL
-96 QIVCGAKNVAP
+96 PIVCGAKNVAP

-115 NGALIGSTT
+115 KGAIIGSTT
-124 IAKTELRGVESCG
+124 IAKTELRGVESHG
-137 MICSSA
+137 MICSSS

-174 SFNTHVLEI
+174 PFNTHVLEI

-218 TPKSDLITLSAGE
+218 TPKSDFVTLSAGE

-285 YSLNKTPMDLSVKND
+285 YSLNTTPIDLSIKND

-308 INHQKRSTIAIKHQD
+308 INHQKRSTIAIKHQNQKD
-323 QKDLSEYLLL
+323 QKDLSECLLL
-333 EASYTDPISLSLKL
+333 EASYTDPISLSLEL

-364 SARGSNPNLSDGLNF
+364 GARGSNPSLSDGLNF
-379 LSAHLKAA
+379 LSAHLKAT
-387 ILESKQIKHSLK
+387 ILESKQTKHVLK
-399 DRTLTFQLEDITEIL
+399 DRALEFKLEDITEIL
-414 GLAVEKEKIQ
+414 GLAIEEEKIQ

-437 EPNSNPQIL
+437 VSNSKAQIL
-446 EVIAPNFR
+446 EVVAPNFR

-468 RFVGIDNLISKP
+468 RFVGIDHLISKP
-480 LDCVSSKNSN
+480 LDSVSNKNSN

-540 NPITTDLNT
+540 NPITTELNT

-581 YNSKREE
+581 YNAKREE

-627 DFSLERLTAQTPI
+627 DFSLEKLTAQTPI

-646 AKIIQNHEII
+646 AKIIQNNEII

-678 EIDAFKLKRPAM
+678 EIDASKLKRPAM

-716 EIKKALKD
+716 RIKKALED

-740 ESHNTIAL
+740 ESNNSIAL

>member
-36 IPCIAPK
+36 IPCVAPK

-67 GVGKVLEKAPHKNAE
+67 D
-82 KLSVCQVGVGKEVL
+82 VGKEVL

-124 IAKTELRGVESCG
+124 IAKTELRGVESHG

-174 SFNTHVLEI
+174 PFNTHVLEI

-203 AFYHTPLKP
+203 AFYNTPLKP

-218 TPKSDLITLSAGE
+218 TPKSDLITLSVGE

-242 YNHSLKTPLNIKLS
+242 CNHSLKTPLNIKLS

-265 NDLKNFIE
+265 NNLNNFLE

-308 INHQKRSTIAIKHQD
+308 INHQKRSTIAIKHQV
-323 QKDLSEYLLL
+323 QKDLSECLLL
-333 EASYTDPISLSLKL
+333 EASYTDPVSLSLKL
-347 HALKD
+347 HGLKD

-379 LSAHLKAA
+379 LSAHLKAT
-387 ILESKQIKHSLK
+387 ILESKQTEHSLK
-399 DRTLTFQLEDITEIL
+399 DYALEFQLEDITEIL
-414 GLAVEKEKIQ
+414 GLAVEEEKIQ
-424 GILKNLGFKVSVK
+424 GILKNLGFKVSIK
-437 EPNSNPQIL
+437 EPNSKPQIL
-446 EVIAPNFR
+446 EIVAPNFR

-468 RFVGIDNLISKP
+468 RFVGIDHLISKP
-480 LDCVSSKNSN
+480 LDSVSNKNSN

-515 HYVFYSKEKQQ
+515 HYMFYSKEKQQ

-533 EDPLELQ
+533 EDSLELQ
-540 NPITTDLNT
+540 NPITTELNT

-581 YNSKREE
+581 YNAKREE
-588 IQKLG
+588 VQKLG

-627 DFSLERLTAQTPI
+627 DFSLEKLNAQTPI

-646 AKIIQNHEII
+646 AKIIQNNEII
-656 GVIAKIHPKVIQ
+656 GTIAKIHPKVIQ

-716 EIKKALKD
+716 KIKKALKD

-740 ESHNTIAL
+740 ESNNTIAL

-769 VQKALEI
+769 MQKALEI

>member
-1 MKLSVNDLNV
+1 MKLSINDLNV

-67 GVGKVLEKAPHKNAE
+67 D
-82 KLSVCQVGVGKEVL
+82 VGKEVL
-96 QIVCGAKNVAP
+96 PIVCGAKNVAP

-115 NGALIGSTT
+115 NGVLIGSTT
-124 IAKTELRGVESCG
+124 IAKTELRGVESHG
-137 MICSSA
+137 MICSSS

-174 SFNTHVLEI
+174 PFNTHVLEI

-242 YNHSLKTPLNIKLS
+242 CNHSLKTPLNIKLS

-265 NDLKNFIE
+265 NDLNNFIE
-273 FSTHFSGVIMNA
+273 FSAHFSGVIMNA

-308 INHQKRSTIAIKHQD
+308 INHQKRSTIAIKHQV
-323 QKDLSEYLLL
+323 QKDLSECLLL
-333 EASYTDPISLSLKL
+333 EASYIDPISLSLKL

-379 LSAHLKAA
+379 LSAHLKAT
-387 ILESKQIKHSLK
+387 ILESKQTECSLK

-424 GILKNLGFKVSVK
+424 SILKNLGFKVSAK
-437 EPNSNPQIL
+437 EPNSKPPIL
-446 EVIAPNFR
+446 EIVAPNFR
-454 HDIKTIQDIAEEIL
+454 NDIKTIQDIAEEIL
-468 RFVGIDNLISKP
+468 RFVGIDNLVSKP
-480 LDCVSSKNSN
+480 LNCVSSKNSN

-540 NPITTDLNT
+540 NPITTELNT

-627 DFSLERLTAQTPI
+627 DFSLEKLTTQTPI

-678 EIDAFKLKRPAM
+678 EIDASKLKRPTM

-716 EIKKALKD
+716 RIKKALKD

-740 ESHNTIAL
+740 ESHNSIAL

>member
-67 GVGKVLEKAPHKNAE
+67 D
-82 KLSVCQVGVGKEVL
+82 VGKEVL
-96 QIVCGAKNVAP
+96 PIVCGAKNVAP

-124 IAKTELRGVESCG
+124 IAKTELRGVESHG

-174 SFNTHVLEI
+174 PFNTHVLEI

-242 YNHSLKTPLNIKLS
+242 CNHSLKTPLNIKLS

-265 NDLKNFIE
+265 NDLNNFIE
-273 FSTHFSGVIMNA
+273 FSVHFSGVIMNA
-285 YSLNKTPMDLSVKND
+285 YSLNTTPMDLSVKND

-333 EASYTDPISLSLKL
+333 EASYIDPISLSLKL

-387 ILESKQIKHSLK
+387 ILESKQTEHSLK

-414 GLAVEKEKIQ
+414 GLVVEKEKIQ
-424 GILKNLGFKVSVK
+424 SILKNLGFKVSIK
-437 EPNSNPQIL
+437 EPNSKPQIL

-468 RFVGIDNLISKP
+468 RFVGIDNLISKS
-480 LDCVSSKNSN
+480 LHCVSSKNSN

-581 YNSKREE
+581 YNAKREE
-588 IQKLG
+588 VQKLG

-627 DFSLERLTAQTPI
+627 DFSLEKLTAQTPI

-646 AKIIQNHEII
+646 AKIIQNNEII

-678 EIDAFKLKRPAM
+678 EIDASKLKRPAM

-716 EIKKALKD
+716 GIKKALED

-740 ESHNTIAL
+740 ESDNTIAL

>member
-36 IPCIAPK
+36 VSCVAPK

-67 GVGKVLEKAPHKNAE
+67 D
-82 KLSVCQVGVGKEVL
+82 VGKEVL

-115 NGALIGSTT
+115 KGAIIGSTT
-124 IAKTELRGVESCG
+124 IAKTELRGVESHG
-137 MICSSA
+137 MICSSV

-174 SFNTHVLEI
+174 PFNTHVLEI

-218 TPKSDLITLSAGE
+218 TPKNDLITLSADE

-242 YNHSLKTPLNIKLS
+242 CNHSLKTPLNIKLS

-265 NDLKNFIE
+265 NDLNNFIE

-323 QKDLSEYLLL
+323 QKDLSECLLL
-333 EASYTDPISLSLKL
+333 EASYIDPISLSLKL
-347 HALKD
+347 HALRD

-379 LSAHLKAA
+379 LSAHLKAT
-387 ILESKQIKHSLK
+387 ILESKQTEHSLK
-399 DRTLTFQLEDITEIL
+399 DRALTFQLEDITEIL
-414 GLAVEKEKIQ
+414 GLVIEAEKIQ
-424 GILKNLGFKVSVK
+424 SILKNLGFKVSVK

-446 EVIAPNFR
+446 EVIVPNFR

-468 RFVGIDNLISKP
+468 RFVGIGNLISKP
-480 LDCVSSKNSN
+480 LHCVSSKKSN

-540 NPITTDLNT
+540 NPITTELNT

-593 FLVSGLQKKES
+593 FLASGLQKKES

-627 DFSLERLTAQTPI
+627 DFSLEKLTTQTPI

-716 EIKKALKD
+716 RIKKSLED

-740 ESHNTIAL
+740 ESDNTIAL

>member
-11 FVNTPKDI
+11 FVDVPKDI

-36 IPCIAPK
+36 IPCVAPK
-43 NVVVGKVLEKA
+43 NVV
-54 PHKNAEKLSVCQV
+54 
-67 GVGKVLEKAPHKNAE
+67 VGKVLEKAPHKNAE

-124 IAKTELRGVESCG
+124 IAKTELRGVESYG
-137 MICSSA
+137 MICSSN

-174 SFNTHVLEI
+174 PFNTHVLEI

-218 TPKSDLITLSAGE
+218 TPKSDLITLCAGE
-231 NIESHLAYYLI
+231 NIESHLAYYLVC
-242 YNHSLKTPLNIKLS
+242 NHSLKTPLNVKLS

-265 NDLKNFIE
+265 NDLNNFIE
-273 FSTHFSGVIMNA
+273 FSAHFSGVVMNA
-285 YSLNKTPMDLSVKND
+285 YSLNATPIDLSVKND

-308 INHQKRSTIAIKHQD
+308 INHQKRSTIAIKHQN
-323 QKDLSEYLLL
+323 QKDVSEYLLL

-387 ILESKQIKHSLK
+387 ILESKQTKHSLK
-399 DRTLTFQLEDITEIL
+399 DRTLKFKLEDVTEIL
-414 GLAVEKEKIQ
+414 GLAIEEETIQ
-424 GILKNLGFKVSVK
+424 GILKNLGFKVSIK
-437 EPNSNPQIL
+437 EPNSKPQIL
-446 EVIAPNFR
+446 EVVAPNFR

-468 RFVGIDNLISKP
+468 RFVGIDHLISKP
-480 LDCVSSKNSN
+480 LDSVSNKKSN

-540 NPITTDLNT
+540 NPITTELNT

-593 FLVSGLQKKES
+593 FLASGLQKKES

-627 DFSLERLTAQTPI
+627 DFSLEKLTTQAPI

-678 EIDAFKLKRPAM
+678 EIDASKLKRPAM

-716 EIKKALKD
+716 RIKKALKD

-740 ESHNTIAL
+740 ESNNSIAL

>member
-11 FVNTPKDI
+11 FVDVPKDI

-30 LEVESC
+30 LEVESS
-36 IPCIAPK
+36 IPCVAPK
-43 NVVVGKVLEKA
+43 NVV
-54 PHKNAEKLSVCQV
+54 
-67 GVGKVLEKAPHKNAE
+67 VGKVLEKAPHKNAE

-124 IAKTELRGVESCG
+124 IAKTELRGVESYG
-137 MICSSA
+137 MICSSN

-164 VLGKELNEYA
+164 VLGKGLNEYA
-174 SFNTHVLEI
+174 PFNTHVLEI

-218 TPKSDLITLSAGE
+218 TPKSDLITLCAGE

-242 YNHSLKTPLNIKLS
+242 CNHSLKTPLNVKLS

-265 NDLKNFIE
+265 NDLNNFIE
-273 FSTHFSGVIMNA
+273 FSTHFSGVVMNA
-285 YSLNKTPMDLSVKND
+285 YSLNITPIDLSVKND

-387 ILESKQIKHSLK
+387 ILESKQTQHSLK

-414 GLAVEKEKIQ
+414 GLVVEKEKIQ

-437 EPNSNPQIL
+437 EPNSKPQIL
-446 EVIAPNFR
+446 EVVVPNFR

-480 LDCVSSKNSN
+480 LHCVSSKNSN

-533 EDPLELQ
+533 EDSLELQ
-540 NPITTDLNT
+540 NPITTELNT

-593 FLVSGLQKKES
+593 FLASGLQKKES
-604 YPDAKGKAWDFYSF
+604 YPDSKGKAWDFYSF

-627 DFSLERLTAQTPI
+627 DFSLEKLTTQPPI

-678 EIDAFKLKRPAM
+678 EIDASKLKRPAM

-716 EIKKALKD
+716 GIKKALED

-730 SEILP
+730 SEVLP

-740 ESHNTIAL
+740 ESHNSIAL

-776 LEKEFN
+776 LKKEFN

>member
-11 FVNTPKDI
+11 FVNAPKDI
-19 AKLCEDLSRLG
+19 TKLCEDLSRLG

-36 IPCIAPK
+36 MLCVAPK
-43 NVVVGKVLEKA
+43 KVVVGKVLEKA

-67 GVGKVLEKAPHKNAE
+67 D
-82 KLSVCQVGVGKEVL
+82 VGKEVL

-137 MICSSA
+137 MICSST

-164 VLGKELNEYA
+164 VLGKGLNEYA
-174 SFNTHVLEI
+174 PFNTHVLEI

-212 IKALNF
+212 IKALSF
-218 TPKSDLITLSAGE
+218 TPKSDLITLSADK
-231 NIESHLAYYLI
+231 NIESHLAYYLVC
-242 YNHSLKTPLNIKLS
+242 NHSLKTPLNVKLS

-265 NDLKNFIE
+265 NDLNNFIE
-273 FSTHFSGVIMNA
+273 FSMHFSGVVMNA
-285 YSLNKTPMDLSVKND
+285 YSLDATPIDLSVKND

-323 QKDLSEYLLL
+323 QKDLSECLLL
-333 EASYTDPISLSLKL
+333 EASYIDPISLSLKL

-379 LSAHLKAA
+379 LSTHLKAT
-387 ILESKQIKHSLK
+387 ILESKQTKHALK
-399 DRTLTFQLEDITEIL
+399 DRTLQFKLEDITEIL
-414 GLAVEKEKIQ
+414 GLAIEAEKIQ
-424 GILKNLGFKVSVK
+424 GILKNLGFKVSIKVS
-437 EPNSNPQIL
+437 NSKPQIL
-446 EVIAPNFR
+446 EVVAPNFR

-468 RFVGIDNLISKP
+468 RFVGIDHLISKP
-480 LDCVSSKNSN
+480 LDSVSNKKSN

-540 NPITTDLNT
+540 NPITTELNT

-593 FLVSGLQKKES
+593 FLASGLQKKES

-627 DFSLERLTAQTPI
+627 DFNLEKLTTKAPI

-646 AKIIQNHEII
+646 AKIIQNNEII

-678 EIDAFKLKRPAM
+678 EIDASKLKRPAM

-716 EIKKALKD
+716 NIKKALKD

-740 ESHNTIAL
+740 ESHNSIAL

>member
-19 AKLCEDLSRLG
+19 AKLCEDLSCLG

-36 IPCIAPK
+36 IPCVAPK

-67 GVGKVLEKAPHKNAE
+67 D
-82 KLSVCQVGVGKEVL
+82 VGKEVL

-107 NQFVPVAL
+107 NQFAPVAL
-115 NGALIGSTT
+115 KGAIIGSTT

-137 MICSSA
+137 MICSSI

-174 SFNTHVLEI
+174 PFNTHVLEI

-218 TPKSDLITLSAGE
+218 TPTSDSIALHVGE
-231 NIESHLAYYLI
+231 NMESHLAYYLI
-242 YNHSLKTPLNIKLS
+242 CNHSLKTPLNVKLS

-265 NDLKNFIE
+265 NDLNNFIE
-273 FSTHFSGVIMNA
+273 FSTHFSGVVMNA
-285 YSLNKTPMDLSVKND
+285 YSLDATPIDLSVKND

-379 LSAHLKAA
+379 LSTHLKAA
-387 ILESKQIKHSLK
+387 ILESKQTKHALK
-399 DRTLTFQLEDITEIL
+399 DRTLEFELEDITEIL
-414 GLAVEKEKIQ
+414 GLAVEKETIQ
-424 GILKNLGFKVSVK
+424 GILKNLGFKVSAKV
-437 EPNSNPQIL
+437 PNSKPQIL
-446 EVIAPNFR
+446 EVIVPNFR

-468 RFVGIDNLISKP
+468 RFVGIDHLISKP
-480 LDCVSSKNSN
+480 LDSVSNKKSN

-509 GFKEVI
+509 GFKEVV

-540 NPITTDLNT
+540 NPITTELNT

-627 DFSLERLTAQTPI
+627 DFSLEKLTTQTPI

-678 EIDAFKLKRPAM
+678 EIDASKLKRPAM

-716 EIKKALKD
+716 NIKKALKD

-740 ESHNTIAL
+740 ESDNTIAL

>member
-67 GVGKVLEKAPHKNAE
+67 D
-82 KLSVCQVGVGKEVL
+82 VGKEVL
-96 QIVCGAKNVAP
+96 QIVCGAKNVVP

-115 NGALIGSTT
+115 KGAIIGSTT
-124 IAKTELRGVESCG
+124 IAKTELRGVESHG
-137 MICSSA
+137 MICSSI

-174 SFNTHVLEI
+174 PFNTHVLEI

-218 TPKSDLITLSAGE
+218 TPKSDSITLSADK

-242 YNHSLKTPLNIKLS
+242 CNHSLKTPLNIKLS

-265 NDLKNFIE
+265 NELKNFIE
-273 FSTHFSGVIMNA
+273 FGMHFSGVIMNA

-300 ENNLESVY
+300 ENNFESVY

-323 QKDLSEYLLL
+323 QKDLSECLLL

-379 LSAHLKAA
+379 LSAHLKAT
-387 ILESKQIKHSLK
+387 ILESKQTKHSLK
-399 DRTLTFQLEDITEIL
+399 NHALTFQLEDITEIL

-424 GILKNLGFKVSVK
+424 GILKNLGFKVSAKVS
-437 EPNSNPQIL
+437 NSNPQIL

-480 LDCVSSKNSN
+480 LDSISSKNSN

-540 NPITTDLNT
+540 NPITTELNT

-593 FLVSGLQKKES
+593 FLASGLQKKES

-627 DFSLERLTAQTPI
+627 DFSLEKLNAQTPI

-646 AKIIQNHEII
+646 AKIIQNNEII
-656 GVIAKIHPKVIQ
+656 GTIAKIHPKVIQ

-678 EIDAFKLKRPAM
+678 EIGASKLKRPAM

-716 EIKKALKD
+716 KIKKALKD

-740 ESHNTIAL
+740 ESDNTIAL

>member
-1 MKLSVNDLNV
+1 MKLSINDLNV

-19 AKLCEDLSRLG
+19 VKLCEDLSRLG

-67 GVGKVLEKAPHKNAE
+67 D
-82 KLSVCQVGVGKEVL
+82 VGKEVL

-115 NGALIGSTT
+115 KGAIIGSTT
-124 IAKTELRGVESCG
+124 IAKTELRGVESHG
-137 MICSSA
+137 MICSSS

-174 SFNTHVLEI
+174 PFNTHVLEI

-218 TPKSDLITLSAGE
+218 TPKSDLITLSVGE

-242 YNHSLKTPLNIKLS
+242 CNHSLKTPLNIKLS

-273 FSTHFSGVIMNA
+273 SSTHFSGVIMNA

-323 QKDLSEYLLL
+323 QKDLSECLLL
-333 EASYTDPISLSLKL
+333 EASYIDPISLSLKL

-379 LSAHLKAA
+379 LSAHLKAT
-387 ILESKQIKHSLK
+387 ILESKQTQHSLK
-399 DRTLTFQLEDITEIL
+399 DYALTFQLEDITEIL

-424 GILKNLGFKVSVK
+424 SILKNLGFKVSTK
-437 EPNSNPQIL
+437 EPNSKPPIL

-468 RFVGIDNLISKP
+468 RFVGIDNLVSKP
-480 LDCVSSKNSN
+480 LDSVSNKKSN

-540 NPITTDLNT
+540 NPITTELNT

-627 DFSLERLTAQTPI
+627 DFSLEKLTAQTPI

-646 AKIIQNHEII
+646 AKIIQNNEII

-678 EIDAFKLKRPAM
+678 EIDASKLKRPAM

-716 EIKKALKD
+716 KIKKALKD
-724 AQIPNL
+724 AKIPNL

-740 ESHNTIAL
+740 ESHNSIAL

>member
-67 GVGKVLEKAPHKNAE
+67 DI
-82 KLSVCQVGVGKEVL
+82 GKEVL
-96 QIVCGAKNVAP
+96 PIVCGAKNVAS

-124 IAKTELRGVESCG
+124 IAKTELRGVESHG
-137 MICSSA
+137 MICSSS

-174 SFNTHVLEI
+174 PFNTHVLEI

-188 RGDCLSVLGIAREIS
+188 RGDCLSVLGVAREVS

-218 TPKSDLITLSAGE
+218 TPKSGLITLSADK
-231 NIESHLAYYLI
+231 NIESHLAYYLVC
-242 YNHSLKTPLNIKLS
+242 NHSLKTPLNVKLS

-273 FSTHFSGVIMNA
+273 FSTHFSGVILNA

-323 QKDLSEYLLL
+323 QKDLSEHLLL
-333 EASYTDPISLSLKL
+333 EASYIDPISLSLKL

-379 LSAHLKAA
+379 LSAHLKAT
-387 ILESKQIKHSLK
+387 ILESKQTQHSLK

-414 GLAVEKEKIQ
+414 GLVVEKEKIQ

-437 EPNSNPQIL
+437 EPNSKPQIL
-446 EVIAPNFR
+446 EVVAPNFR
-454 HDIKTIQDIAEEIL
+454 HDIKIIQDIAEEIL

-480 LDCVSSKNSN
+480 LHCVSSKNSN

-509 GFKEVI
+509 GFKEVV

-533 EDPLELQ
+533 EDSLELQ
-540 NPITTDLNT
+540 NPITTELNT

-572 IALYEKGSV
+572 IALYEKGSM

-593 FLVSGLQKKES
+593 FLASGLQKKES

-627 DFSLERLTAQTPI
+627 DFSLEKLTAQTPI

-678 EIDAFKLKRPAM
+678 EIDASKLKRPAM

-716 EIKKALKD
+716 RIKKALKD

-735 LDIFK
+735 LDVFK
-740 ESHNTIAL
+740 ESDNTIAL

>member
-67 GVGKVLEKAPHKNAE
+67 DI
-82 KLSVCQVGVGKEVL
+82 GKEVL
-96 QIVCGAKNVAP
+96 PIVCGAKNVAP
-107 NQFVPVAL
+107 NQFAPVAL
-115 NGALIGSTT
+115 KGAIIGSTT
-124 IAKTELRGVESCG
+124 IAKTELRGVESHG
-137 MICSSA
+137 MICSSI

-174 SFNTHVLEI
+174 PFNTHVLEI

-218 TPKSDLITLSAGE
+218 TPTSDLITLSVGE

-242 YNHSLKTPLNIKLS
+242 CNHSLKTPLNVKLS

-265 NDLKNFIE
+265 NDLNNFIE
-273 FSTHFSGVIMNA
+273 FSAHFSGVIMNA
-285 YSLNKTPMDLSVKND
+285 YSLNATPIDLSVKND

-333 EASYTDPISLSLKL
+333 EASYIDPISLSLKL

-352 KTLQKDNALIYR
+352 KTLQKDNAIIYR

-379 LSAHLKAA
+379 LSAHLKAT
-387 ILESKQIKHSLK
+387 ILESKQTEHSLK
-399 DRTLTFQLEDITEIL
+399 DYALTFQLEDITEIL

-437 EPNSNPQIL
+437 EPNSKPQIL
-446 EVIAPNFR
+446 EVVAPNFR

-468 RFVGIDNLISKP
+468 RFVGIDNLVSKP
-480 LDCVSSKNSN
+480 LHCISSKNSN

-540 NPITTDLNT
+540 NPITTELNT

-581 YNSKREE
+581 YNAKREE
-588 IQKLG
+588 VQKLG
-593 FLVSGLQKKES
+593 FLASGLQKKES

-627 DFSLERLTAQTPI
+627 DFSLEKLTTQTPI

-646 AKIIQNHEII
+646 AKIIQNNEII

-678 EIDAFKLKRPAM
+678 EIDASKLKRPTM

-716 EIKKALKD
+716 RIKKALKD

-740 ESHNTIAL
+740 ESHNSIAL

>member
-67 GVGKVLEKAPHKNAE
+67 D
-82 KLSVCQVGVGKEVL
+82 VGKEVL

-115 NGALIGSTT
+115 KGAIIGSTT

-137 MICSSA
+137 MICSSS

-174 SFNTHVLEI
+174 PFNTHVLEI

-218 TPKSDLITLSAGE
+218 TPKSDLITLSADK
-231 NIESHLAYYLI
+231 NIESHLAYYLVC
-242 YNHSLKTPLNIKLS
+242 NHSLKTPLKVKLS

-265 NDLKNFIE
+265 NDLNNFIE
-273 FSTHFSGVIMNA
+273 FSTHFSGVVMNA
-285 YSLNKTPMDLSVKND
+285 YSLNKTPIDLSVKND

-308 INHQKRSTIAIKHQD
+308 INHQKRSTIAIKHQV
-323 QKDLSEYLLL
+323 QKDLSECLLL

-364 SARGSNPNLSDGLNF
+364 STRGSNPNLSDGLNF
-379 LSAHLKAA
+379 LSAHLKAT
-387 ILESKQIKHSLK
+387 ILESKQTEHSLK
-399 DRTLTFQLEDITEIL
+399 DRTLKFQLEDITEIL

-424 GILKNLGFKVSVK
+424 SILKNLGFKVSVK

-446 EVIAPNFR
+446 EVVAPNFR

-468 RFVGIDNLISKP
+468 RFVGIDNLVSKTLNCISNK
-480 LDCVSSKNSN
+480 KSN

-540 NPITTDLNT
+540 NPITTELNT

-593 FLVSGLQKKES
+593 FLASGLQKKES

-627 DFSLERLTAQTPI
+627 DFSLEKLTAQTPI

-646 AKIIQNHEII
+646 AKIIQNNEII

-678 EIDAFKLKRPAM
+678 EIDASKLKRPAM

-716 EIKKALKD
+716 RIKKALEY

-740 ESHNTIAL
+740 ENHNSIAL

-757 EKTLNDEEVNSA
+757 EKTLNDEEVNAA
-769 VQKALEI
+769 VQKVLGI

>member
-11 FVNTPKDI
+11 FVDTPKDI

-30 LEVESC
+30 LEVESS
-36 IPCIAPK
+36 IPCVAPK
-43 NVVVGKVLEKA
+43 NVV
-54 PHKNAEKLSVCQV
+54 
-67 GVGKVLEKAPHKNAE
+67 VGKVLEKAPHKNAE

-115 NGALIGSTT
+115 NGALIGPTT
-124 IAKTELRGVESCG
+124 IAKTDLRGVESCG
-137 MICSSA
+137 MICSSN

-164 VLGKELNEYA
+164 VLGKGLNEYA
-174 SFNTHVLEI
+174 PFNTHVLEI

-218 TPKSDLITLSAGE
+218 TPKSDLITLHAGK
-231 NIESHLAYYLI
+231 NIESHLAYYLVC
-242 YNHSLKTPLNIKLS
+242 NHSLKTPLNVKLS

-265 NDLKNFIE
+265 NDLNNFIE
-273 FSTHFSGVIMNA
+273 FSAHFSGVVMNA
-285 YSLNKTPMDLSVKND
+285 YSLNATPIDLSVKND

-379 LSAHLKAA
+379 LSAHLKAV
-387 ILESKQIKHSLK
+387 ILESKQTKHALK
-399 DRTLTFQLEDITEIL
+399 DRTLKFKLEDITEIL
-414 GLAVEKEKIQ
+414 GLALEEETIQ
-424 GILKNLGFKVSVK
+424 GILKNLGFKVSIKVS
-437 EPNSNPQIL
+437 NSKPQIL
-446 EVIAPNFR
+446 EVVAPNFR

-468 RFVGIDNLISKP
+468 RFVGIDHLISKP
-480 LDCVSSKNSN
+480 LDSVSNKKSN

-540 NPITTDLNT
+540 NPITTELNT

-593 FLVSGLQKKES
+593 FLASGLQKKES

-627 DFSLERLTAQTPI
+627 DFSLEKLTTQTPI

-678 EIDAFKLKRPAM
+678 EIDAFKLKRPTM

-705 TLIIDENTAFS
+705 TLIIDENTTFS
-716 EIKKALKD
+716 KIKKALKD

-740 ESHNTIAL
+740 ESDNAIAL

-769 VQKALEI
+769 VQKTLEI

>member
-1 MKLSVNDLNV
+1 MKLSINDLNV
-11 FVNTPKDI
+11 FVDTPKDI
-19 AKLCEDLSRLG
+19 AKLCEDLSCLG

-36 IPCIAPK
+36 IPCVAPK

-67 GVGKVLEKAPHKNAE
+67 D
-82 KLSVCQVGVGKEVL
+82 VGKEVL
-96 QIVCGAKNVAP
+96 QIVCGAKNAAP

-137 MICSSA
+137 MICSSS

-164 VLGKELNEYA
+164 VLGKELNKYA
-174 SFNTHVLEI
+174 PFNTHVLEI

-188 RGDCLSVLGIAREIS
+188 RGDCLSVLGVAREIGT
-203 AFYHTPLKP
+203 FYHTPLKP

-218 TPKSDLITLSAGE
+218 TPKSGLITLSVGE

-242 YNHSLKTPLNIKLS
+242 CNHSLKTPLNIKLS

-265 NDLKNFIE
+265 NDLNNFIE

-285 YSLNKTPMDLSVKND
+285 YNLNTTPMDLSVKND

-308 INHQKRSTIAIKHQD
+308 INHQKRSTIAIKHQV
-323 QKDLSEYLLL
+323 QKDLSECLLL
-333 EASYTDPISLSLKL
+333 EASYIDPISLSLKL

-364 SARGSNPNLSDGLNF
+364 STRGSNPNLSDGLNF
-379 LSAHLKAA
+379 LSTYLKAA
-387 ILESKQIKHSLK
+387 ILESKQTKHSLK
-399 DRTLTFQLEDITEIL
+399 DRTLEFKLEDITEIL
-414 GLAVEKEKIQ
+414 GLAIEEETIQ
-424 GILKNLGFKVSVK
+424 GILKNLGFKVSIKVS
-437 EPNSNPQIL
+437 NSKPQIL
-446 EVIAPNFR
+446 EVVAPNFR

-468 RFVGIDNLISKP
+468 RFVGIDHLISKP
-480 LDCVSSKNSN
+480 LDSVSNKKSN

-540 NPITTDLNT
+540 NPITTELNT

-593 FLVSGLQKKES
+593 FLASGLQKKES

-627 DFSLERLTAQTPI
+627 DFSLEKLTTQIPI

-678 EIDAFKLKRPAM
+678 EIDASKLKRPAM
-690 LLKPFSIYPSSVRDL
+690 LLKLFSIYPSSVRDL

-716 EIKKALKD
+716 NIKKALKD
-724 AQIPNL
+724 AKIPNL

-740 ESHNTIAL
+740 ESNNSIAL

-757 EKTLNDEEVNSA
+757 EKTLNEEEVNSA

>member
-1 MKLSVNDLNV
+1 MKLSVNDLSV
-11 FVNTPKDI
+11 FVDVPKDI

-67 GVGKVLEKAPHKNAE
+67 D
-82 KLSVCQVGVGKEVL
+82 VGKEVL
-96 QIVCGAKNVAP
+96 PIVCGAKNVVP
-107 NQFVPVAL
+107 NQFAPVAL
-115 NGALIGSTT
+115 KGAIIGSTP
-124 IAKTELRGVESCG
+124 IAKTELRGVESHG
-137 MICSSA
+137 MICSST

-164 VLGKELNEYA
+164 VLGKELHEYA
-174 SFNTHVLEI
+174 PFNTHVLEI

-218 TPKSDLITLSAGE
+218 TPKSDLITLSVGE

-242 YNHSLKTPLNIKLS
+242 CNHSLKTPLNIKLS

-265 NDLKNFIE
+265 NDLNNFIE
-273 FSTHFSGVIMNA
+273 FSAHFSGVILNA
-285 YSLNKTPMDLSVKND
+285 YGLNKTPVDLSVKND

-308 INHQKRSTIAIKHQD
+308 INHQKRSTIAIKHQN
-323 QKDLSEYLLL
+323 QKDLSECLLL
-333 EASYTDPISLSLKL
+333 EASYIDPVSLSLKL

-352 KTLQKDNALIYR
+352 KTLQKNNALIYR

-379 LSAHLKAA
+379 LSAHLKAT
-387 ILESKQIKHSLK
+387 ILESKQTEHSLK
-399 DRTLTFQLEDITEIL
+399 DRALKFQLEDITEIL
-414 GLAVEKEKIQ
+414 GLAVEEEKIQ
-424 GILKNLGFKVSVK
+424 GILKNLGFKVSAK

-446 EVIAPNFR
+446 EVIVPNFR

-480 LDCVSSKNSN
+480 LNCVSSKNSN

-540 NPITTDLNT
+540 NPITTELNT

-618 AECVSKVIG
+618 AECVSRIIG
-627 DFSLERLTAQTPI
+627 DFSLEKLTIQTPI

-646 AKIIQNHEII
+646 AKIIQDHEII

-678 EIDAFKLKRPAM
+678 EIDASKLKRPAM
-690 LLKPFSIYPSSVRDL
+690 LFKPFSIYPSSVRDL

-716 EIKKALKD
+716 RIKKALKD

-740 ESHNTIAL
+740 ESDNTIAL
-748 SVRCVIHSL
+748 SVRCMIHSL

-782 ARLKG
+782 ARLKE